1 MKKLLALALVF
12 ASVLDC
18 AADLKKIESDLPYQS
33 ENSDEYISERC
44 KLDIFAPENKADKKL
59 PVIVWFHGGGIT
71 SGNKSGFPKLIREL
85 NIIFVTA
92 NYRLSPKI
100 KAATAIEDAAA
111 AVAWTFEN
119 IEKFGGDKSKIY
131 VGGHSAGAYLSGM
144 VGFNPEFLKKHNLSN
159 TDIAGL
165 LLVSGQATSH
175 FQVRKDLG
183 DKRAQYAPR
192 IDENAI
198 LWHVENK
205 VPPVCLI
212 LGDRRIEFPE
222 RVEENELLAS
232 VLKKLKTSPY
242 VEFHELQGFN
252 HGDVV
257 TAAPQLM
264 KKFIERNE
272 QAGPTK

>member
-1 MKKLLALALVF
+1 MKAIIALILLLA
-12 ASVLDC
+12 ASIDC
-18 AADLKKIESDLPYQS
+18 RAALKKIESDIPYQPRS
-33 ENSDEYISERC
+33 SDPYILERC
-44 KLDIFAPENKADKKL
+44 KLDIFAPENNTGKKL

-71 SGNKSGFPKLIREL
+71 SGNKSDFPVLIKEL
-85 NIIFVTA
+85 DIIFVTA
-92 NYRLSPKI
+92 NYRLSPRI

-119 IEKFGGDKSKIY
+119 IEKFGGDKERIF

-144 VGFNPEFLKKHNLSN
+144 VGFNPDFLKRRGLSN
-159 TDIAGL
+159 LDIAGL

-175 FQVRKDLG
+175 FQVRMDMG

-205 VPPVCLI
+205 LPPVCLI

-222 RVEENELLAS
+222 RVEENELLAA
-232 VLKKLKTSPY
+232 VLKKLNTSAY
-242 VEFHELQGFN
+242 VEFNELQGFN

-257 TAAPQLM
+257 SAAPQLM
-264 KKFIERNE
+264 KKFIDR
-272 QAGPTK
+272 QK

>member
-1 MKKLLALALVF
+1 MKRIIALLIALV
-12 ASVLDC
+12 SVVDC
-18 AADLKKIESDLPYQS
+18 GVALKKIESDIPYQPQS
-33 ENSDEYISERC
+33 SDEYILERC
-44 KLDIFAPENKADKKL
+44 KLDIYAPENKPVKRL

-71 SGNKSGFPKLIREL
+71 AGNKSDFPKLIKEL
-85 NIIFVTA
+85 DIIFVTA
-92 NYRLSPKI
+92 NYRLSPRI

-119 IEKFGGDKSKIY
+119 IEKFGGDKDKIY
-131 VGGHSAGAYLSGM
+131 IGGHSAGAYLSGM
-144 VGFNPEFLKKHNLSN
+144 VGFNPDFLKKYKMSNL
-159 TDIAGL
+159 DIAGL

-175 FQVRKDLG
+175 FQVRKDMG

-205 VPPVCLI
+205 LPPVCLI

-222 RVEENELLAS
+222 RVEENEFLAA
-232 VLKKLKTSPY
+232 VLKKMNTSPY

-252 HGDVV
+252 HGDVAL
-257 TAAPQLM
+257 AAPQLM
-264 KKFIERNE
+264 KKFIER
-272 QAGPTK
+272 KK

>member
-144 VGFNPEFLKKHNLSN
+144 VGFNPGFLKKHNLSN

-183 DKRAQYAPR
+183 DKRAQYAHHVAHHRRPFFLPAHHAKLLYCVHAPPIPPQHLMPEKHDRPFHQLQSIFSFIPPR
-192 IDENAI
+192 Y
-198 LWHVENK
+198 L
-205 VPPVCLI
+205 
-212 LGDRRIEFPE
+212 FPL
-222 RVEENELLAS
+222 VFAYNCQYHS
-232 VLKKLKTSPY
+232 KQT
-242 VEFHELQGFN
+242 
-252 HGDVV
+252 
-257 TAAPQLM
+257 
-264 KKFIERNE
+264 
-272 QAGPTK
+272 TK